1 MKELE
6 QLQNQ
11 LKEEKELTI
20 TLEAQL
26 LTAQEE
32 LSNLTIKTKQSPTWE
47 QLNEVETE
55 KDKAKKEYNELKEK
69 LAQITHE
76 KQVLEVQ
83 FKDLLANRLTSE
95 EIKKD
100 NQKLTK
106 ELDKSKSRIK
116 ELEQKVKDLEIE
128 MLTEQVANNNILDQ
142 ERKAKQAVKQEL
154 ANKQVEITNFEKRKE
169 VSDKIIKQLKK
180 ERQEKDQRIQELE
193 QKLEMKVEVLPK

>member
-55 KDKAKKEYNELKEK
+55 KDKIKKEYSELETK
-69 LAQITHE
+69 LENITHE

-95 EIKKD
+95 EIKLE
-100 NQKLTK
+100 NQQLNRKLTQ
-106 ELDKSKSRIK
+106 SQNRIK
-116 ELEQKVKDLEIE
+116 E
-128 MLTEQVANNNILDQ
+128 
-142 ERKAKQAVKQEL
+142 
-154 ANKQVEITNFEKRKE
+154 
-169 VSDKIIKQLKK
+169 
-180 ERQEKDQRIQELE
+180 
-193 QKLEMKVEVLPK
+193 